1 MRSEKSEALL
11 SLVGMPPIDWQPK
24 YRDRRQQDA
33 HEHHQMGSKPWHLG
47 CNFPPL

>member
-1 MRSEKSEALL
+1 MRSEKQTEALL

-33 HEHHQMGSKPWHLG
+33 QEHHSIR
-47 CNFPPL
+47 F